1 MALQE
6 FELNAVFVK
15 TDRWWIAYIEELPGV
30 NTQGHTL
37 DEARSNL
44 DEALQEMLEIN
55 RGLADQDPGPA
66 AIRETIHLRAS

>member
-6 FELNAVFVK
+6 LDLTAVFIK
-15 TDRWWIAYIEELPGV
+15 TEQWWIAYIKELPGV

-37 DEARSNL
+37 EEARSNL

-55 RGLADQDPGPA
+55 RGMSDEEFGPA
-66 AIRETIHLRAS
+66 TIRETIHLRAS